1 MWAAD
6 MGFGWAGNTL
16 GTDINLYR
24 RAGRCTLGRFGAGD
38 LVTQDVEVSTELSE
52 LAELLGGERAA
63 TGFDLGQGLDLS
75 IELGAF
81 ATQLGY
87 SGHAASWA

>member
-1 MWAAD
+1 

-24 RAGRCTLGRFGAGD
+24 RTGRRTLGGFGPGD
-38 LVTQDVEVSTELSE
+38 LVTEAVEVSTELSE
-52 LAELLGGERAA
+52 LAELLGGKRAA
-63 TGFDLGQGLDLS
+63 TGLDLGQGLDLS

-81 ATQLGY
+81 ATQLSY
-87 SGHAASWA
+87 